1 MPANPKA
8 TQLSPT
14 HRTLQKLILCH
25 VTKNSCADVNKCN
38 YLPHPSTPATCHSFG
53 VFPLIF
59 FVIGNMWQP
68 LHQNLKSVKVR
79 RKDVHRLSKSP
90 FIHQENV
97 GITGIFASGT
107 RKWKVRCESLTPNSQ
122 FMWTLCWIF
131 DYVNETHHIIS
142 QFRLMKIN
150 HLDSINNI

>member
-1 MPANPKA
+1 MPENQKE
-8 TQLSPT
+8 TQLNP
-14 HRTLQKLILCH
+14 RTLQKLILCH

-38 YLPHPSTPATCHSFG
+38 YLPHLSTPA
-53 VFPLIF
+53 PLIF
-59 FVIGNMWQP
+59 FVVGNMWHSP
-68 LHQNLKSVKVR
+68 VFEFEIRESHGESG
-79 RKDVHRLSKSP
+79 VHRLSKSP
-90 FIHQENV
+90 FVHQENV